1 MRLQLLAIFSA
12 FTLISACSTDDG
24 AGGSANSVGA
34 SSIEPNKIGI
44 DQNAQLD
51 NDDLQAQDPHS
62 KQYFITNVGDMVFF
76 QLDKSDITMAAT
88 EVLNRQ
94 ASWLQAN
101 PGVSI
106 VIEGHC
112 DERGT
117 REYNMALGERRA
129 NAVKEYLISQGIIPS
144 RIDTVSYGKER
155 PVVVGSNEQAWAQNR
170 RGVTS
175 IVSGAS

>member
-62 KQYFITNVGDMVFF
+62 KQYFITNVGPENFT
-76 QLDKSDITMAAT
+76 L
-88 EVLNRQ
+88 
-94 ASWLQAN
+94 
-101 PGVSI
+101 
-106 VIEGHC
+106 
-112 DERGT
+112 
-117 REYNMALGERRA
+117 
-129 NAVKEYLISQGIIPS
+129 
-144 RIDTVSYGKER
+144 
-155 PVVVGSNEQAWAQNR
+155 
-170 RGVTS
+170 
-175 IVSGAS
+175 

>member
-24 AGGSANSVGA
+24 AGGATNSVGA
-34 SSIEPNKIGI
+34 ASIEPSKIGI
-44 DQNAQLD
+44 DEKAQLE
-51 NDDLQAQDPHS
+51 NDELQAENPNS

-76 QLDKSDITMAAT
+76 ALDKSDISTAAS
-88 EVLNRQ
+88 EVLSRQ
-94 ASWLQAN
+94 AAWLQTN
-101 PGVSI
+101 PGVMI

-129 NAVKEYLISQGIIPS
+129 NAVKEYLISQGITAS
-144 RIDTVSYGKER
+144 RIDTISYGKER
-155 PVVVGSNEQAWAQNR
+155 PVVVGSNEQAWSQNR